1 MGGGIWVEVV
11 SAVELSNL
19 VEVELEV
26 EASEVD
32 YQISAVAHSV
42 VAHSVVGE
50 KLLHSWQLN
59 P

>member
-1 MGGGIWVEVV
+1 M
-11 SAVELSNL
+11 
-19 VEVELEV
+19 EVELAV

-32 YQISAVAHSV
+32 HQLSAVAHSE
-42 VAHSVVGE
+42 VGE